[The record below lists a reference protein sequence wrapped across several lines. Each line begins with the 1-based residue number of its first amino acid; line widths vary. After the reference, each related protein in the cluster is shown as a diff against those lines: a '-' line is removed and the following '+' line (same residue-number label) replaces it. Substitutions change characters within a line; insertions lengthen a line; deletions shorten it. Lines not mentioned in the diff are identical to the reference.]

1 MYALT
6 TPNKP
11 FTLTGDTLEELRE
24 QLVNEHLQAPRASF
38 DDFRDQFEAVYPLDE
53 SELDDDETPVTPREL
68 TVELLEAMA
77 ANVWDVPTV
86 SLSEENGWDIYRLSD
101 LLHYMIDIDADAA
114 VDILRGYID
123 QAERVDGR
131 WINEDAIC
139 EKDVDFL
146 ISSVKA
152 ARAAGDLGQSELEYV
167 EECAA
172 EYQDAA
178 DTAECLRQDRDRAI
192 RDALAAGESPAQVA
206 RAAGITRQAVAK
218 MTR

>member
-11 FTLTGDTLEELRE
+11 FTMTGDTLEELRE
-24 QLVNEHLQAPRASF
+24 QLVNEIVQFPRPLF
-38 DDFRDQFEAVYPLDE
+38 DDFRDQEYAVCPQDE
-53 SELDDDETPVTPREL
+53 SELDDGETPVTPREL
-68 TVELLEAMA
+68 TVELLEVMA
-77 ANVWDVPTV
+77 AAVWDVPTV
-86 SLSEENGWDIYRLSD
+86 SLSEETGTDIYRLSD
-101 LLHYMIDIDADAA
+101 VLHYMLDIDADAA
-114 VDILRGYID
+114 VDVLRGYID
-123 QAERVDGR
+123 QAERVDCR
-131 WINEDAIC
+131 WINEDSIC
-139 EKDVDFL
+139 EKDADFL
-146 ISSVKA
+146 IGAVKA

-192 RDALAAGESPAQVA
+192 RDALAAGASPAQVA